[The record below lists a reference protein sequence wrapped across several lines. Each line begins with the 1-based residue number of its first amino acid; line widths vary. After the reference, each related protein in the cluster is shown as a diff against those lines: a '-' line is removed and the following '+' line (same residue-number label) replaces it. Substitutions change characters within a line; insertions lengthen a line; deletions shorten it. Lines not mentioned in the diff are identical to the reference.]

1 VTDTDTGGSDDR
13 AAGWEYNIV
22 HTDRLGSP
30 AGPQL
35 ALIWKRKYADGTT
48 DWDQIS
54 RLGREGWEMVNAF
67 PVESSGTLQYLAFI
81 FKRRIAPAG
90 AAPPVEPV
98 GSSAAESE
106 PASTAETGVEAESL
120 GPEPLPGATGPT

>member
-1 VTDTDTGGSDDR
+1 MTDQY
-13 AAGWEYNIV
+13 AAGAEGWEYNIV

-35 ALIWKRKYADGTT
+35 ALIWKRKYSDGST

-54 RLGREGWEMVNAF
+54 KLGREGWEMVNAF

-81 FKRRIAPAG
+81 FKRRISLS
-90 AAPPVEPV
+90 APPASPTEPV
-98 GSSAAESE
+98 SAVEDAAGSIESTSDVTGAESA
-106 PASTAETGVEAESL
+106 P
-120 GPEPLPGATGPT
+120 GPTSID

>member
-1 VTDTDTGGSDDR
+1 MTDDEDAAGG
-13 AAGWEYNIV
+13 AGWEYNIV

-35 ALIWKRKYADGTT
+35 ALIWKRKYSDGST

-54 RLGREGWEMVNAF
+54 KLGREGWEMVNAF

-81 FKRRIAPAG
+81 FKRRISPSAG
-90 AAPPVEPV
+90 AARIDLAPT
-98 GSSAAESE
+98 AES
-106 PASTAETGVEAESL
+106 PTISPDDAGDVMTADT
-120 GPEPLPGATGPT
+120 LPGASSID

>member
-1 VTDTDTGGSDDR
+1 MTDQEAG
-13 AAGWEYNIV
+13 AGWEYNIV

-35 ALIWKRKYADGTT
+35 ALIWKRKYSDGST

-54 RLGREGWEMVNAF
+54 KLGREGWEMVNAF

-81 FKRRIAPAG
+81 FKRHISSS
-90 AAPPVEPV
+90 AAAAPVEPASAV
-98 GSSAAESE
+98 ESEATPADGTDNVMASETLPGSSN
-106 PASTAETGVEAESL
+106 VD
-120 GPEPLPGATGPT
+120 

>member
-1 VTDTDTGGSDDR
+1 MTDQDSAG
-13 AAGWEYNIV
+13 AVGWEYNIV

-35 ALIWKRKYADGTT
+35 ALIWKRKYSDGST

-54 RLGREGWEMVNAF
+54 KLGREGWEMVNAF

-81 FKRRIAPAG
+81 FKRRISPSAVSA
-90 AAPPVEPV
+90 PVEPASAGENAAISAEDTGDV
-98 GSSAAESE
+98 PKAETMSGSTSAA
-106 PASTAETGVEAESL
+106 
-120 GPEPLPGATGPT
+120 

>member
-1 VTDTDTGGSDDR
+1 ARRNFQREYPAQHRQASRQGRDAVRRNLSSSRARQGQPGSFTRHMTDQY
-13 AAGWEYNIV
+13 AAGAEGWEYNIV

-35 ALIWKRKYADGTT
+35 ALIWKRKYSDGST

-54 RLGREGWEMVNAF
+54 KLGREGWEMVNAF

-81 FKRRIAPAG
+81 FKRR
-90 AAPPVEPV
+90 
-98 GSSAAESE
+98 
-106 PASTAETGVEAESL
+106 
-120 GPEPLPGATGPT
+120 

>member
-1 VTDTDTGGSDDR
+1 MTDDDAAGG
-13 AAGWEYNIV
+13 AGWEYNIV

-35 ALIWKRKYADGTT
+35 ALIWKRKYSDGST

-54 RLGREGWEMVNAF
+54 KLGREGWEMVNAF

-81 FKRRIAPAG
+81 FKRRISTSG
-90 AAPPVEPV
+90 AAARVEP
-98 GSSAAESE
+98 APTAESQTISPE
-106 PASTAETGVEAESL
+106 GDLDVRPADSLPGPASID
-120 GPEPLPGATGPT
+120 

>member
-1 VTDTDTGGSDDR
+1 MTDQDE
-13 AAGWEYNIV
+13 GWEYNIV

-35 ALIWKRKYADGTT
+35 ALIWKRKYSDGST

-54 RLGREGWEMVNAF
+54 KLGREGWEMVNAF

-81 FKRRIAPAG
+81 FKRRISSTAT
-90 AAPPVEPV
+90 AAPV
-98 GSSAAESE
+98 GPASAGERAATSAADTHDL
-106 PASTAETGVEAESL
+106 TAPETVP
-120 GPEPLPGATGPT
+120 GPSNVD

>member
-1 VTDTDTGGSDDR
+1 MTDEDAAGG
-13 AAGWEYNIV
+13 AGWEYNIV

-35 ALIWKRKYADGTT
+35 ALIWKRKYSDGST

-54 RLGREGWEMVNAF
+54 KLGREGWEMVNAF

-81 FKRRIAPAG
+81 FKRRISPSV
-90 AAPPVEPV
+90 AAAQVEP
-98 GSSAAESE
+98 APTAESPTIAPE
-106 PASTAETGVEAESL
+106 GDLDVKPADT
-120 GPEPLPGATGPT
+120 LPGPANTD

>member
-1 VTDTDTGGSDDR
+1 MTDQD
-13 AAGWEYNIV
+13 AGWEYNIV

-35 ALIWKRKYADGTT
+35 ALIWKRKYSDGST

-54 RLGREGWEMVNAF
+54 KLGREGWEMVNAF

-81 FKRRIAPAG
+81 FKRRISAS
-90 AAPPVEPV
+90 AAAAPVEPP
-98 GSSAAESE
+98 SAIESE
-106 PASTAETGVEAESL
+106 AAPAEDAQDKPATETMP
-120 GPEPLPGATGPT
+120 GPSNVD

>member
-1 VTDTDTGGSDDR
+1 MTDEDTPGG
-13 AAGWEYNIV
+13 AGWEYNIV

-35 ALIWKRKYADGTT
+35 ALIWKRKYSDGST

-54 RLGREGWEMVNAF
+54 KLGREGWEMVNAF

-81 FKRRIAPAG
+81 FKRRISP
-90 AAPPVEPV
+90 
-98 GSSAAESE
+98 SAVSARVE
-106 PASTAETGVEAESL
+106 PASAGENAAISAEDTADEMKTETMPGSPSEA
-120 GPEPLPGATGPT
+120 

>member
-1 VTDTDTGGSDDR
+1 MTNSDLG
-13 AAGWEYNIV
+13 AEAGWEYNIV

-35 ALIWKRKYADGTT
+35 ALIWKRKYTDGST

-54 RLGREGWEMVNAF
+54 KLGREGWEMVNAF

-81 FKRRIAPAG
+81 FKRRIT
-90 AAPPVEPV
+90 
-98 GSSAAESE
+98 SSAITSPPE
-106 PASTAETGVEAESL
+106 PASAGISDAAPAEIADNVASSET
-120 GPEPLPGATGPT
+120 LPSPSSVD